1 MPTLRFPSHPTQDG
15 TGPILDPVPS
25 SLLFQVMRNTDDR
38 LEIGANWMRSAE
50 ITRGSLDATQ
60 LAATLML
67 EGPSCGLPQTRTPT
81 SVGAWYPSRGRAER
95 STTSSDG

>member
-1 MPTLRFPSHPTQDG
+1 MIRAKNQRENAATNQ
-15 TGPILDPVPS
+15 PVPS
-25 SLLFQVMRNTDDR
+25 FLLFQVRRTTDDR

-67 EGPSCGLPQTRTPT
+67 EGPSCGLPKRGRYLGRRMV
-81 SVGAWYPSRGRAER
+81 SSGGRAEC
-95 STTSSDG
+95 STTSSVV

>member
-1 MPTLRFPSHPTQDG
+1 MIRAKNQRENAATNQ
-15 TGPILDPVPS
+15 PVPFFF
-25 SLLFQVMRNTDDR
+25 LFQVRRNTDDR

-67 EGPSCGLPQTRTPT
+67 EGPSCGLPQTRTLRKKK
-81 SVGAWYPSRGRAER
+81 G
-95 STTSSDG
+95 